1 MAETNL
7 EVGDVWEISLTVDE
21 GATVAVAVTNPSGIT
36 STPTP
41 VVAEGEVLISVP
53 LDEEG
58 RYLAVVTV
66 TTDGVPDVT
75 PFTVYADTPGGAV
88 PTLTTVKAYLS
99 SQGETSQEDETI
111 ESALAAESAAQRRV
125 CNIPATFPPD
135 LAEALC
141 RRVARNLAARAVPVA
156 QVTTFE
162 GGNVATR
169 VPRYDPEVY
178 RLEGPFRK
186 VVFA

>member
-1 MAETNL
+1 MAEANL

-21 GATVAVAVTNPSGIT
+21 SATVAVAVTNPSGIT

-41 VVAEGEVLISVP
+41 VVAEGEVLISV
-53 LDEEG
+53 LLAEEG
-58 RYLAVVTV
+58 RYFAVVTV

-75 PFTVYADTPGGAV
+75 PFTVYAEEPTGTVPDLAAV
-88 PTLTTVKAYLS
+88 KEYLS
-99 SQGETSQEDETI
+99 SQGETSQTDETI
-111 ESALAAESAAQRRV
+111 ASALAAESAAQRRV
-125 CNIPATFPPD
+125 CNIPASYPPD

-141 RRVARNLAARAVPVA
+141 RRVARNLAARAVPIA

-186 VVFA
+186 VVLA